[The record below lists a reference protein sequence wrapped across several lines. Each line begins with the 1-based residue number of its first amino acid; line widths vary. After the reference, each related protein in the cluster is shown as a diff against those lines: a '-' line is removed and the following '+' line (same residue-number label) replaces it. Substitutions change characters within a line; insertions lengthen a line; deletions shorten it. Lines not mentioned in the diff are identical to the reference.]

1 MPTLPPP
8 APEARPRRRHRW
20 WRWVALVLVVAVG
33 AAWIGRTLWLGPLIA
48 RSLVQVLHEQVGGRW
63 QVEAVEGTFLGGVRV
78 RGLTCLEPAPQSVI
92 AQCRIESVTVAYSL
106 WRFFGSAPLTAI
118 DAVSIEDANLVIDS
132 TVGIGPPSLSPVQT
146 VLIDVPWTADIHAHG
161 SVEVITAAGKVHLSE
176 VNLSGPLAVLHL
188 ACDTHFA
195 AHEVGHLQLDAHHVG
210 TSLAAGWHLES
221 HISHADEEPFQ
232 VAVMLEATEPLVRAT
247 VTAGKGT
254 QITCRDS
261 AQGWLF
267 EGTADVAQ
275 MAPALRRLALA
286 IEIPVPKR
294 GQFSG
299 AGTISDDVTVHLTE
313 GHVTMPG
320 VQLAFTDAQW
330 NPAHGL
336 SALAKLYAQ
345 VNPAEVLPAV
355 ALWVGNSAVVEVQA
369 RVLDGQIDAHVT
381 GQSDPWAVSAQA
393 TIASEMLSARWRTA
407 HLNVEVEAA
416 HTTQADHARLFLS
429 GTWGSLRGGAE
440 VHAARL
446 DVGTW
451 HAEKIAGSVHAT
463 LTNEAPELLIDG
475 DWSLSAGALFTTERK
490 ASLPFA
496 STGQLHADA
505 TGLRITTV
513 TSAPVVAHGELLNA
527 TPYTTDMTWIQA
539 VEKTPLQAYWEIS
552 DTELSVLAP
561 LLPPGVH
568 LDGQVRGHGQVL
580 DVPNAPRWSAAMVL
594 TKANLG
600 GLPPLPPLLDIDAEL
615 SADGDGV
622 TVTSLRARVG
632 GGPVEVSGT
641 CPLPGNPGN
650 FDLTL
655 TSRDALVFQRADVRV
670 RADADVRLTGTWV
683 APELKGQVHVT
694 DLVATTPVSWF
705 GGRDL
710 PGAQSPFEGMN
721 GLPPP
726 WNHLQLEVQVTGGQD
741 AKNSLEIRNNVLV
754 ASLAVNV
761 HLSGK
766 AELPI
771 ASGEISC
778 RSGRLALPF
787 SSYRID
793 RAAMRFNPANP
804 YDPAVEASAS
814 TQVQGYVLT
823 VQVSG
828 TFQHP
833 HIEVTSSP
841 PLAPDDALVLAS
853 TGRLPAEMRR
863 DGTSA
868 SALSVALPFMGRELH
883 RWVVGD
889 GFADDDES
897 LLDRFVVRFDEDR
910 SERGLSTVRLEYQL
924 AGPWH
929 LAGERDRYEA
939 YNLGLMWRWIFNDP
953 ARLNAVGAHSEEAVE
968 SPMADWEVVAAP
980 GVKALPVS
988 ASTLLKTVPAKQRRG
1003 DEAHQPAQWASAAQ
1017 RMVDH
1022 LHETGYP
1029 DANVLPEES
1038 GGVVRFV
1045 VNPGL
1050 PWTISTS
1057 QVVGAPE
1064 ELAPVVESI
1073 VARALA
1079 SGVSP
1084 TPARVAAVR
1093 SAVRSTLVHA
1103 GYALAR
1109 VDIAV
1114 QREPSV
1120 AAQAGATITIV
1131 PGLHYRFS
1139 FKPPLLDSAV
1149 PARLQQ
1155 EITAACQA
1163 VNGQNWTRRAAVGL
1177 RAQLLELL
1185 RQHGYVFAT
1194 VVLSGDDPALL
1205 PEVECEVHILTGQP
1219 AVLHAIILSG
1229 FHATSETYVRKRLH
1243 LEPGQLLRGD
1253 EPNAALNR
1261 LRRSGVARSIS
1272 STLKPAA
1279 PVVVGIVPVPESVA
1293 EVVPVDLE
1301 IVAEEAPPRSVELGA
1316 GYGSYEGVRGSV
1328 LYRDTNLFGWGRT
1341 WELGGDASQR
1351 SYGGHTR
1358 IIDRDLLGIQR
1369 TLSTRLSGGWRE
1381 EPSFDR
1387 TFYVS
1392 ETSVRAPLTSTIDL
1406 RTAYTFEAERAT
1418 NRAASADDSQDQGF
1432 VLNGVLHANLIW
1444 EGRDDRSLPTQG
1456 GMAELG
1462 FGISDPTLGS
1472 QIAYVEWSSRLG
1484 WVLPVV
1490 DERLVVA
1497 AHVAGKVRR
1506 ITDGAE
1512 SLPIQYRLFL
1522 GGSTTVRSFGL
1533 NQLSP
1538 ITADGEALGGLT
1550 AGYANFEVRTKIT
1563 GNFHAAAF
1571 YDVGKVS
1578 ERSWTLDGA
1587 LGQAIGGGV
1596 RYHLPIGPLR
1606 IDAAYN
1612 PGERW
1617 AATESYAVEG
1627 AIGFTF

>member
-1 MPTLPPP
+1 MTTIPPP
-8 APEARPRRRHRW
+8 APEVRPRRRHRW
-20 WRWVALVLVVAVG
+20 WQWVALALVVVVG
-33 AAWIGRTLWLGPLIA
+33 AAWIGRTWWLGPLIA
-48 RSLVQVLHEQVGGRW
+48 RSLVQILHEQVGGRW

-78 RGLTCLEPAPQSVI
+78 RGLTCLEPAPQNVI
-92 AQCRIESVTVAYSL
+92 VQCRIESVTVSYSW
-106 WRFFGSAPLTAI
+106 WRFFGTAPLTAI

-132 TVGIGPPSLSPVQT
+132 TVGISPPSSSPGPSAQ
-146 VLIDVPWTADIHAHG
+146 LILPWMADLRAHG
-161 SVEVITAAGKVHLSE
+161 SVEVITAAGKVHLTE
-176 VNLSGPLAVLHL
+176 VNLSGPLAEFHL
-188 ACDTHFA
+188 ACDSRLA
-195 AHEVGHLQLDAHHVG
+195 AHDVGHLQLDAHHSG
-210 TSLAAGWHLES
+210 TLLTAGWHLKS
-221 HISHADEEPFQ
+221 RVSHADEEPLQ
-232 VAVMLEATEPLVRAT
+232 IAVMRDDIEPKVRIT
-247 VTAGKGT
+247 VTAGEGT
-254 QITCRDS
+254 QITVRDS
-261 AQGWLF
+261 AHGWLF
-267 EGTADVAQ
+267 TGTADAKQ

-286 IEIPVPKR
+286 VKIPLPKS
-294 GQFSG
+294 GQLRVAG
-299 AGTISDDVTVHLTE
+299 AITDDAVVHLAE

-320 VQLAFTDAQW
+320 VQLALTDARWQA
-330 NPAHGL
+330 AHGL
-336 SALAKLYAQ
+336 TALATLHAE
-345 VNPAEVLPAV
+345 VHPAEVLPAV
-355 ALWVGNSAVVEVQA
+355 APWCGDAAVVEVHAQ
-369 RVLDGQIDAHVT
+369 VLDGQIDAQVKS
-381 GQSDPWAVSAQA
+381 QIEQWVVSAQA

-407 HLNVEVEAA
+407 HLHVEVTAENAA
-416 HTTQADHARLFLS
+416 QADHARLFLS
-429 GTWGSLRGGAE
+429 GTWEAFGLGGE
-440 VHAARL
+440 VQAARL
-446 DVGTW
+446 DVGAW
-451 HAEKIAGSVHAT
+451 HSEHIAANVHAT
-463 LTNEAPELLIDG
+463 MTNEAPALLIDG
-475 DWSLSAGALFTTERK
+475 DWSLSLGAITIKDRQ

-496 STGQLHADA
+496 STGDLHADA
-505 TGLRITTV
+505 TGLRVTTD
-513 TSAPVVAHGELLNA
+513 TTAPVIAHGELINV
-527 TPYTTDMTWIQA
+527 TPYTTDMTWAEAI
-539 VEKTPLQAYWEIS
+539 EKTPLHASWKLSET
-552 DTELSVLAP
+552 DLSVVAP
-561 LLPPGVH
+561 LLPTGVH
-568 LDGQVRGHGQVL
+568 LDGQVSGHGQVL
-580 DVPNAPRWSAAMVL
+580 DVMNSPKWSAAMVL

-615 SADGDGV
+615 SANADGV

-655 TSRDALVFQRADVRV
+655 TGRDALVFQRTDVRV
-670 RADADVRLTGTWV
+670 RADADVHLTGTWI

-710 PGAQSPFEGMN
+710 PSAQSPFEGMN
-721 GLPPP
+721 GLPAP
-726 WNHLQLEVQVTGGQD
+726 WNHLQLDVLVTGGQD
-741 AKNSLEIRNNVLV
+741 AQKSLEIRNNVLV

-761 HLSGK
+761 QLSGK

-828 TFQHP
+828 TLQHP

-868 SALSVALPFMGRELH
+868 SALGMALPFMGRELH

-897 LLDRFVVRFDEDR
+897 LLDRFVVRYDEDR
-910 SERGLSTVRLEYQL
+910 SERGLATVRLEYQL

-939 YNLGLMWRWIFNDP
+939 YNLGLMWRWIFNDS
-953 ARLNAVGAHSEEAVE
+953 ARPTAGAAQKEETSE
-968 SPMADWEVVAAP
+968 SPMAAWEVVAAP
-980 GVKALPVS
+980 GVRKLPVS
-988 ASTLLKTVPAKQRRG
+988 ASTLLATVPAKQRRG
-1003 DEAHQPAQWASAAQ
+1003 EEARQPAQWASAAQ
-1017 RMVDH
+1017 RMVDR
-1022 LHETGYP
+1022 LHESGYP
-1029 DANVLPEES
+1029 EATVLPEES
-1038 GGVVRFV
+1038 DGVVRFV
-1045 VNPGL
+1045 VQPGL

-1057 QVVGAPE
+1057 HLLGAPD
-1064 ELAPVVESI
+1064 ELAPTLKSI
-1073 VARALA
+1073 VLKGLVP
-1079 SGVSP
+1079 GVAP
-1084 TPARVAAVR
+1084 TPTRVAAVR

-1103 GYALAR
+1103 GYALAS
-1109 VDIAV
+1109 VGIAV
-1114 QREPSV
+1114 KRDPLV
-1120 AAQAGATITIV
+1120 AAQAKATITIV
-1131 PGLHYRFS
+1131 PSLHYRFLL
-1139 FKPPLLDSAV
+1139 KPPALDASV
-1149 PARLQQ
+1149 PARLR
-1155 EITAACQA
+1155 EDLTAACQA
-1163 VNGQNWTRRAAVGL
+1163 MNGQNWTRRAAVGL

-1194 VVLSGDDPALL
+1194 VVLSGDEPALL
-1205 PEVECEVHILTGQP
+1205 PDVECEVHIVTGQP

-1243 LEPGQLLRGD
+1243 LEPGALLRGD

-1279 PVVVGIVPVPESVA
+1279 PVVVGVTPIPQSEVEVA
-1293 EVVPVDLE
+1293 QVDLE

-1316 GYGSYEGVRGSV
+1316 GYGSYEGVRGSA

-1341 WELGGDASQR
+1341 WELGGDVSQR

-1369 TLSTRLSGGWRE
+1369 TLSNRLSGGWRE

-1392 ETSVRAPLTSTIDL
+1392 ETSVRAPLTSAIDL

-1418 NRAASADDSQDQGF
+1418 DRAASADDSQNQGF
-1432 VLNGVLHANLIW
+1432 VLNGVLNANLIW

-1462 FGISDPTLGS
+1462 FGISDPSLGS
-1472 QIAYVEWSSRLG
+1472 QLSYIEWSSRLG

-1490 DERLVVA
+1490 DERLVLA
-1497 AHVAGKVRR
+1497 AHVAGMVRR

-1538 ITADGEALGGLT
+1538 ITADGQALGGLT

-1587 LGQAIGGGV
+1587 LGQALGGGV

>member
-1 MPTLPPP
+1 M
-8 APEARPRRRHRW
+8 
-20 WRWVALVLVVAVG
+20 LVVTVG
-33 AAWIGRTLWLGPLIA
+33 AAWIGRTLWLGPLVA
-48 RSLVQVLHEQVGGRW
+48 RSLVQVLHEQVGGHW

-78 RGLTCLEPAPQSVI
+78 RGLTCLEPAAQSIV
-92 AQCRIESVTVAYSL
+92 ARCRIESVTVTYSL

-132 TVGIGPPSLSPVQT
+132 TIGISPPRSSPAQSAQL
-146 VLIDVPWTADIHAHG
+146 VLPWMADIHAHG
-161 SVEVITAAGKVHLSE
+161 SVEIITTAGKVHLSE
-176 VNLSGPLAVLHL
+176 LNLSGPLADLHL
-188 ACDTHFA
+188 ACDTRLD
-195 AHEVGHLQLDAHHVG
+195 AHDVGHLQLDAHHSG
-210 TSLAAGWHLES
+210 ASLVAGWRLES
-221 HISHADEEPFQ
+221 RVSYAAEEPLL
-232 VAVMLEATEPLVRAT
+232 VAVMLEDTEPQVRTT

-254 QITCRDS
+254 QITVRDS

-267 EGTADVAQ
+267 EGTADAAQ

-286 IEIPVPKR
+286 FKIPVPKR
-294 GQFSG
+294 GQFSV
-299 AGTISDDVTVHLTE
+299 AGIISDDAAVHLTT
-313 GHVTMPG
+313 GQVTMPG
-320 VQLAFTDAQW
+320 VQLALTDARWQA
-330 NPAHGL
+330 AHGL
-336 SALAKLYAQ
+336 TAMATLQAE
-345 VNPAEVLPAV
+345 VHPAEVYPVLAPWCGDAAV
-355 ALWVGNSAVVEVQA
+355 IEVQA
-369 RVLDGQIDAHVT
+369 RVFDGQIDAQVKT
-381 GQSDPWAVSAQA
+381 QIEQWAVSAQA
-393 TIASEMLSARWRTA
+393 TIASEMLSPQWRTA
-407 HLNVEVEAA
+407 HLHVDVEAA
-416 HTTQADHARLFLS
+416 NPAQTNHARLFLS
-429 GTWGSLRGGAE
+429 GTWEALGIGCE
-440 VHAARL
+440 VQTARL

-451 HAEKIAGSVHAT
+451 HGENIAANVHAT
-463 LTNEAPELLIDG
+463 LTNKAPEPLLDG
-475 DWSLSAGALFTTERK
+475 DWSLNVGAISTKDMR

-496 STGQLHADA
+496 STGELHADA
-505 TGLRITTV
+505 MGLRITTV
-513 TSAPVVAHGELLNA
+513 TSAPVIAHGELLNA
-527 TPYTTDMTWIQA
+527 TPYTTDMTWAQA
-539 VEKTPLQAYWEIS
+539 IEKTPLHAYWKLRET
-552 DTELSVLAP
+552 DLSVLAP

-568 LDGQVRGHGQVL
+568 LDGNVSGHGEVL
-580 DVPNAPRWSAAMVL
+580 DVLAALKWSAAMVL

-615 SADGDGV
+615 SANADGV

-632 GGPVEVSGT
+632 GGPVEVSGN
-641 CPLPGNPGN
+641 CPLPGKPGN
-650 FDLTL
+650 FDISLTG
-655 TSRDALVFQRADVRV
+655 RDALVFQRTDVRV
-670 RADADVRLTGTWV
+670 RADADVHLTGTWV

-710 PGAQSPFEGMN
+710 PSAQSPFEGMN

-726 WNHLQLEVQVTGGQD
+726 WNRLQLDVQVTGGQD
-741 AKNSLEIRNNVLV
+741 AKKSLEIRNNVLV

-793 RAAMRFNPANP
+793 RAALRFNPANP

-828 TFQHP
+828 TLQHP

-868 SALSVALPFMGRELH
+868 SALGVALPFMGRELH

-910 SERGLSTVRLEYQL
+910 SDRGLATVRLEYQL

-929 LAGERDRYEA
+929 FAGERDRYEA

-953 ARLNAVGAHSEEAVE
+953 ARLNAVAAQSEETPE
-968 SPMADWEVVAAP
+968 SQLADWEVVAAP
-980 GVKALPVS
+980 GVPNLPVS
-988 ASTLLKTVPAKQRRG
+988 ASTLLATVPARQRRG
-1003 DEAHQPAQWASAAQ
+1003 DEARQPAQWASAAQ
-1017 RMVDH
+1017 RMVDR
-1022 LHETGYP
+1022 LHEAGFP
-1029 DANVLPEES
+1029 EANVLPDES

-1045 VNPGL
+1045 VHPGQ
-1050 PWTISTS
+1050 PWTISTT
-1057 QVVGAPE
+1057 QLLGAPD
-1064 ELAPVVESI
+1064 ELASALESI
-1073 VARALA
+1073 VARGLA
-1079 SGVSP
+1079 HGVAP
-1084 TPARVAAVR
+1084 TPARVSAVR
-1093 SAVRSTLVHA
+1093 SAVRSTLVYA

-1109 VDIAV
+1109 VNIAV
-1114 QREPSV
+1114 QREPLV
-1120 AAQAGATITIV
+1120 AAQATATITIV
-1131 PGLHYRFS
+1131 PSLHYRFS
-1139 FKPPLLDSAV
+1139 LKPPLLDVAV
-1149 PARLQQ
+1149 PARLRQ

-1163 VNGQNWTRRAAVGL
+1163 VNGQNWTRRVAVGL

-1194 VVLSGDDPALL
+1194 VVLSGDEPALL
-1205 PEVECEVHILTGQP
+1205 PDVEGEVHILTGQP
-1219 AVLHAIILSG
+1219 ALLHAIILSG

-1243 LEPGQLLRGD
+1243 LEPGALLRGD

-1261 LRRSGVARSIS
+1261 LRRSGVARSFS

-1279 PVVVGIVPVPESVA
+1279 PVVVGVTPIPESEA

-1316 GYGSYEGVRGSV
+1316 GYGSYEGVRGSA

-1341 WELGGDASQR
+1341 WELGGDVSQR

-1369 TLSTRLSGGWRE
+1369 TLSTRLSGGWRQ

-1392 ETSVRAPLTSTIDL
+1392 ETSVRAPLTSAIDL
-1406 RTAYTFEAERAT
+1406 RTAYTFEAERA
-1418 NRAASADDSQDQGF
+1418 NDRAASADDSQDQGF
-1432 VLNGVLHANLIW
+1432 VLNGVLNANLIW

-1462 FGISDPTLGS
+1462 FGISDPALGS
-1472 QIAYVEWSSRLG
+1472 QLSYVEWSSRLG
-1484 WVLPVV
+1484 WVQPVV
-1490 DERLVVA
+1490 DERLVLA

-1538 ITADGEALGGLT
+1538 ITADGQALGGLT